1 MLAPEELRELLD
13 YNPSTGAV
21 TTKRKRVL
29 TADHD
34 GLVVVFDGKNKK
46 SIKMKLDR
54 LAYMLAFGEHPK
66 ETNRILHKNLDISD
80 NRLVNLVQVSRE
92 VFIKIKEAQRNLTT
106 GIRVVLHPTDQFS
119 YNVFWYEK
127 GVEKSKLIQD
137 IGLARRFQ
145 VKLQLKYSKILTKY
159 CLFDNNAE

>member
-1 MLAPEELRELLD
+1 MITPVQLKNLLD
-13 YNPSTGAV
+13 YNPSTGV
-21 TTKRKRVL
+21 ITTRRKRVL

-34 GLVVVFDGKNKK
+34 GLVVIFDGSTKR

-54 LAYMLAFGEHPK
+54 IAYALAYGEHPK
-66 ETNRILHKNLDISD
+66 DTSRILHKNLDQND

-92 VFIKIKEAQRNLTT
+92 LFIKIKEAHRNLTT
-106 GIRVVLHPTDQFS
+106 GIRVVPHSQDQFS
-119 YNVFWYEK
+119 YVVYWYEK
-127 GVEKSKLIQD
+127 GAEKSKVIQD

-159 CLFDNNAE
+159 CLFEEQ